1 MFLRVADLKA
11 TLKAAIKETVI
22 AAPYTA
28 AYTAAGA
35 AKANNSQKFY
45 GVYLNLAK
53 IKRII
58 LFIRNI
64 ILLSGESPIKELI

>member
-11 TLKAAIKETVI
+11 TLKAAIKETVK
-22 AAPYTA
+22 ATPYT
-28 AYTAAGA
+28 AGA
-35 AKANNSQKFY
+35 AKAINAQKFY
-45 GVYLNLAK
+45 GVYLNMAK

>member
-11 TLKAAIKETVI
+11 TLKAAIKETI
-22 AAPYTA
+22 KATL
-28 AYTAAGA
+28 YTAAGA
-35 AKANNSQKFY
+35 AKAISPQKFY